1 MLSPAAGLPYAEVDF
16 LSRWLPCSSK
26 AGVILNAGPDL
37 RYTPPLATPPQE
49 PDEGDTCSS
58 DFAPLATSV
67 DSSFLGPEDLS
78 GPPGGDM
85 PGSDSPRTGASRT
98 SQGEA
103 AVSHHRSRD
112 LSVTA
117 KLEKLRT
124 WQKDMQDSIDA
135 ASLRQ
140 SLEELQDRPIEVG
153 KKTFEELLEEQL
165 MLEEQRLK
173 EQKLDGRDST
183 HTKRAFL
190 RRGQGLSRF
199 TNKDRKTPPKAA
211 TQPSNLE
218 RGAKKASQ
226 QPHPVQRKIATLNK
240 ENRPRETTWPPQNSS
255 VKSKAAEKKVLGCHQ
270 RQNTDRRG
278 GVSGAQSD
286 PAEVCPVQPAETKQA
301 GVPSQASGASIRQ
314 TCGPRTESGGGVPQ
328 ESFDASFVE
337 KEQRWECERQLENVE
352 LGEFELLEQAA
363 EEFSFSSNSSF
374 VTKLLQMDHQ
384 NRKLLGAG
392 MLHRRRLSSTPIKSP
407 PAREQRRS
415 LGGSDAV
422 QKSKVNFDHK
432 EVTSSAAG
440 GDAKEADHGV
450 TPLCFSAPPCFPA
463 PPQPAY
469 NCLAYQDE
477 DSCQGS
483 DSGESD
489 AISSIDSTLTEDN
502 EALLDHP
509 VFHHD
514 DDDAWNDLDDTAVH
528 PVSTGAANQE
538 PAPPTPTPPPSKLM
552 LTLFPSL
559 RPKTQN
565 APLPPPPQDKKTDE
579 EAGQS
584 IRVREKLEIEM
595 ECFKKNNEVLA
606 RLRQEMEK
614 TREKMRKES
623 EAWEQQKAEQQADFE
638 RYKKDEVRRLQRERK
653 VFDTHASAL
662 RAAPG
667 RKEREEIQR
676 LKEQLS
682 GLQEEQRKKESRWSS
697 AHARLRQQ
705 IDLLTQEN
713 LALKNQVCVLEKLRV
728 SALKKKHVGA
738 ERSTKDALP
747 SSIKGV
753 TFASPLD
760 SRRSISPPHCST
772 AAATRG
778 SSKDNNHTAPLNKR
792 VKSSLRAAAESP
804 SSSTSSPSS
813 SSSSLSSS
821 SPSNKKYD
829 PELSQSCSPQRDVT
843 SSEEEE
849 EEEEEEE
856 CAQDIV
862 THLDGKVEKVLA
874 SGDRV
879 ILFPNGTRKEI
890 SSDGVTVKVA
900 FFNGDT
906 KEVTADQRVM
916 YYYADTQ
923 TTHITYPDG
932 TEVLHFPNRQTERH
946 FPDGRKEITFADQ
959 TVKNLFPDG
968 SEESVLTDGTVV
980 RLKPDGTKEIY
991 FNTGQREVHTADYK
1005 RREYPDGTVKTV
1017 YADGRQET
1025 RYPSGRTRL
1034 KDKDGNVVTDSKP

>member
-37 RYTPPLATPPQE
+37 LQYTPPWATPATPPQE
-49 PDEGDTCSS
+49 PDEGDSCSS

-67 DSSFLGPEDLS
+67 DSSCLDPEDLS

-85 PGSDSPRTGASRT
+85 PGSDSPGTGASRT

-103 AVSHHRSRD
+103 AVSHHHSRKD
-112 LSVTA
+112 PVTA

-124 WQKDMQDSIDA
+124 WQKDMQDSLDA

-140 SLEELQDRPIEVG
+140 SQEELQDRPIKAGEQ
-153 KKTFEELLEEQL
+153 TFEELLEEQL

-173 EQKLDGRDST
+173 EQKPDGRDST

-199 TNKDRKTPPKAA
+199 TNKDGKTPPKAA
-211 TQPSNLE
+211 TQPRNSE
-218 RGAKKASQ
+218 SGVKKASQ
-226 QPHPVQRKIATLNK
+226 QPLPVQRKTATLNK
-240 ENRPRETTWPPQNSS
+240 ENRPRETTWPPQNPS
-255 VKSKAAEKKVLGCHQ
+255 VKGKAVEKKVLGCHQ

-278 GVSGAQSD
+278 GVAGAQSD
-286 PAEVCPVQPAETKQA
+286 PAEVRPVQPAETKQA
-301 GVPSQASGASIRQ
+301 GVRAQASGARVRL

-328 ESFDASFVE
+328 ESFEASFVE

-352 LGEFELLEQAA
+352 LGEFELLEKAA

-374 VTKLLQMDHQ
+374 VAKLLQMDHH
-384 NRKLLGAG
+384 NRKLLGAAS
-392 MLHRRRLSSTPIKSP
+392 LHQRRLSSTPIKSP

-415 LGGSDAV
+415 LGSGDAV

-432 EVTSSAAG
+432 EDTSSAAG
-440 GDAKEADHGV
+440 GDSKEADHGA
-450 TPLCFSAPPCFPA
+450 TPPCFPA
-463 PPQPAY
+463 PPQPVY
-469 NCLAYQDE
+469 NSLAYQDE

-483 DSGESD
+483 DGGESD
-489 AISSIDSTLTEDN
+489 ATSSIDSTLTEDK
-502 EALLDHP
+502 EVLPDHA
-509 VFHHD
+509 VFHD
-514 DDDAWNDLDDTAVH
+514 DDHDAWNDLDDTAVH

-538 PAPPTPTPPPSKLM
+538 PAPLTPPPPSKLM

-565 APLPPPPQDKKTDE
+565 APLPPAPQDKKTDE

-584 IRVREKLEIEM
+584 IQAREKLEIEM

-606 RLRQEMEK
+606 RLRQELEK

-638 RYKKDEVRRLQRERK
+638 QYKKEEVRRLQKERK
-653 VFDTHASAL
+653 VFETHASAL

-667 RKEREEIQR
+667 RKEREEIQK

-697 AHARLRQQ
+697 AHSRLRQQ
-705 IDLLTQEN
+705 IDLLSQEN
-713 LALKNQVCVLEKLRV
+713 LALRNQVSVLEKLRV

-738 ERSTKDALP
+738 ERSTKDAVP

-760 SRRSISPPHCST
+760 SRRSVSPPHRST
-772 AAATRG
+772 AAAARG
-778 SSKDNNHTAPLNKR
+778 SPKDSNRTAPLNKT

-804 SSSTSSPSS
+804 SPSTSSPSSSSS

-843 SSEEEE
+843 PSEE

-856 CAQDIV
+856 CAQDVV

-932 TEVLHFPNRQTERH
+932 TEVLHFPNRQTETH
-946 FPDGRKEITFADQ
+946 FPDGRKEITFANQ

-968 SEESVLTDGTVV
+968 SEESVLTDGTVM

-991 FNTGQREVHTADYK
+991 FNTGQKEVHTADYK

-1017 YADGRQET
+1017 YADGSQET
-1025 RYPSGRTRL
+1025 RYPTGRTRL
-1034 KDKDGNVVTDSKP
+1034 KDKDGNVVADSKL